1 MRSRSE
7 LSFRPSRAIPL
18 AMLIAAVAT
27 SAANYLV
34 SVVGI
39 ALGAPASQLQLTPP
53 VFIGVSVVVSVVGAA
68 FWQLV
73 ARAGKDPARTLR
85 WLVPVVFVLSF
96 LPDLGL
102 ALLTSPEPSALLTL
116 AVMHVATITL
126 ATIVYSL
133 VLPVRSRMA
142 QQSATA

>member
-1 MRSRSE
+1 MRSKSE
-7 LSFRPSRAIPL
+7 LSFRPARAIPL

-27 SAANYLV
+27 SAVNYLI
-34 SVVGI
+34 SVIGI
-39 ALGAPASQLQLTPP
+39 ALGTPASQLQLTPP

-68 FWQLV
+68 FWQLI
-73 ARAGKDPARTLR
+73 ARAAKDPARTLR

-116 AVMHVATITL
+116 AVMHVATIAI
-126 ATIVYSL
+126 ATAVYSL
-133 VLPVRSRMA
+133 GLPVRPVATQR
-142 QQSATA
+142 SAAA